1 MKLYTIG
8 KIVGV
13 QGIKGEVKVFPTTSF
28 PSRFRQMDRVLI
40 GNDKTQTDYS
50 ILALRDQ
57 KKLIILSLSGIATRT
72 QAEALVGLHLYVT
85 QDELVKLPEDHY
97 FIFDLIGLE
106 VIDKKWGLLGL
117 IKDVIEGVQ
126 DLYLVSPV
134 PKGLPTKEFL
144 IPAVKDLIL
153 EIDLQKK
160 VMRVDL
166 PEGLWEE

>member
-8 KIVGV
+8 KIIGV

-28 PSRFRQMDRVLI
+28 PSRFRQMARVLI
-40 GNDKTQTDYS
+40 GDDKTQTDYP
-50 ILALRDQ
+50 ILSVRDQ
-57 KKLIILSLSGIATRT
+57 KKLIVLSLEGITTRT
-72 QAEALVGLHLYVT
+72 QAEAMVGLHLFVT

-97 FIFDLIGLE
+97 YIFDLIGLE

-117 IKDVIEGVQ
+117 IKDVIEGAQ
-126 DLYLVSPV
+126 DLYLISPV
-134 PKGLPTKEFL
+134 PTGLPTKEFL

-160 VMRVDL
+160 IMRVDL